1 MVVSDL
7 AACCAGKGGSLIM
20 PAAILAWIAVPVL
33 LASYKSRH
41 EALECF
47 RDMQKYFSERMAP

>member
-1 MVVSDL
+1 
-7 AACCAGKGGSLIM
+7 M